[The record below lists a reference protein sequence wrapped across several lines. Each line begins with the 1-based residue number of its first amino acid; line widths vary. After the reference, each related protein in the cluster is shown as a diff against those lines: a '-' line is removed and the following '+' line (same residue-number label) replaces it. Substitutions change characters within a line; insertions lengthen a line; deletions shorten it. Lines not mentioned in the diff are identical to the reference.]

1 MSSSAAGN
9 KRREYDI
16 MKLMMSDF
24 EVEMSDDGAEFYV
37 GLDGPRDT
45 AYEGGRWRVRVSL
58 PREYPFR
65 SPSVGFSTRIFHP
78 NIDEA
83 SGSVCLDVINQMW
96 SPMYEL
102 VNVFSVFLPQLL
114 AYPNPSDPLNPE
126 AAALMLGEPERFKA
140 KVRDYVARFA
150 CEPAAARAGSKPRNP
165 STASAGSTSSNGSTS
180 STSSML
186 SAAAVSEPASAP
198 ASASSS
204 CSSATYKEEEDDL
217 PSLSD
222 ASDAGDMELDL

>member
-1 MSSSAAGN
+1 MSSTAAGN
-9 KRREYDI
+9 KRREHDI
-16 MKLMMSDF
+16 MKLMMSDY

-45 AYEGGRWRVRVSL
+45 AYEGGRWRVRVTL

-165 STASAGSTSSNGSTS
+165 STASAGSVGSTS
-180 STSSML
+180 SVL
-186 SAAAVSEPASAP
+186 SAAVSEPASAP
-198 ASASSS
+198 ASATSTS
-204 CSSATYKEEEDDL
+204 SSATYKEEEEEDDL

>member
-1 MSSSAAGN
+1 MQ
-9 KRREYDI
+9 
-16 MKLMMSDF
+16 LMMSDF

-45 AYEGGRWRVRVSL
+45 AYEGGRWRVRVAL

-65 SPSVGFSTRIFHP
+65 SPSVGFSTRVFHP

-150 CEPAAARAGSKPRNP
+150 YEPAAARAGSKPRHP
-165 STASAGSTSSNGSTS
+165 STASAGSAG

-186 SAAAVSEPASAP
+186 STAVSEPASAP